1 MSSLNNT
8 FSYSGSD
15 CRAFASKGFD
25 IIELKSLNTVSVSVY
40 ESKSPV
46 RRLGHRNVVGFTKSI
61 RTIAGSM
68 ILTVVEEHPLQ
79 ELARAFSNENVFS
92 LDKDFGYIEGS
103 ESSQSIIENRLSTI
117 LPDFDLSLYYKSEA
131 GKDVY
136 AKSRI
141 VGIEFINESIVT
153 SVNDMV
159 TEISLQF
166 VAKDFAEFTGYGSRE
181 QLIFRTQQAAEQS
194 ESPSQDTETVD
205 TIDSGNDSIQ
215 TVTRP
220 VDRDYRS
227 VYTRR
232 DLTPAPN
239 DIIRQLLEEEGF

>member
-15 CRAFASKGFD
+15 CRVFASKGSS
-25 IIELKSLNTVSVSVY
+25 IIELRSLNTISVSVY

-46 RRLGHRNVVGFTKSI
+46 RRLGHRNIVGFTKSI

-79 ELARAFSNENVFS
+79 ELARKFSNENVFS
-92 LDKDFGYIEGS
+92 LDRDLGYVE
-103 ESSQSIIENRLSTI
+103 ESASLQTVTQNRLSTI

-166 VAKDFAEFTGYGSRE
+166 VAKDFAEFTGYGTRD
-181 QLIFRTQQAAEQS
+181 QLISRSQQAAEQS
-194 ESPSQDTETVD
+194 ELASQDTETVD
-205 TIDSGNDSIQ
+205 TIRVDNGSI
-215 TVTRP
+215 TTATRL
-220 VDRDYRS
+220 VDNQGS
-227 VYTRR
+227 
-232 DLTPAPN
+232 L
-239 DIIRQLLEEEGF
+239 